1 MPLTPRFSLGVKK
14 DRFNGPPVSG
24 ISRPSLGVP
33 LPGSLIHLCSV
44 LEKVPVLSP
53 MPLGRRHKFEGA
65 MAVMIVVPPHKG
77 RHPLASLLQGVEGP
91 IHRIVR
97 AIFHRFEEGLRIRIV
112 VADGR
117 TPERGTNPQF
127 LKHAEHGGAL
137 HRGAIVR
144 MQNDPGRL
152 ASLGL
157 PKHGLFEGFRRMVGG
172 FAGPDLPSD
181 DLPAVEI
188 QKEVEIEKLPL
199 DQRGQRGCQE
209 GWLGTEFKA
218 ERAGLETCPSI
229 EN

>member
-1 MPLTPRFSLGVKK
+1 M
-14 DRFNGPPVSG
+14 
-24 ISRPSLGVP
+24 
-33 LPGSLIHLCSV
+33 

-53 MPLGRRHKFEGA
+53 MPLGRRHEFESA
-65 MAVMIVVPPHKG
+65 MPVMIVVPPHKG
-77 RHPLASLLQGVEGP
+77 RHPLSSFLQGVEGP

-97 AIFHRFEEGLRIRIV
+97 AVLHRLEERLRVGVV

-117 TPERGTNPQF
+117 TSERGTNPQF
-127 LKHAEHGGAL
+127 LKHAEHGGSF

-144 MQNDPGRL
+144 MQNDPGRVT
-152 ASLGL
+152 SLGL
-157 PKHGLFEGFRRMVGG
+157 PKHGLFEGVRRMVGG